1 MTLFDFKKI
10 NQENVYV
17 KLNKASK
24 KQAKE
29 FLDYWALQYESFN
42 YSLDQYF
49 KEYNTD
55 IMCFNIKEHYV
66 SAYEHIKNRADK
78 IIYELEEVTL
88 NEEGTKLELERLAAN
103 KAKLMKKLPKLFKQ
117 IKESAT
123 NGIDHYPYYDKLH
136 SHLCDIEKL
145 NVLLGFDTPD
155 SKKVYEETCR
165 RV

>member
-55 IMCFNIKEHYV
+55 IMCFNNI
-66 SAYEHIKNRADK
+66 
-78 IIYELEEVTL
+78 
-88 NEEGTKLELERLAAN
+88 
-103 KAKLMKKLPKLFKQ
+103 
-117 IKESAT
+117 
-123 NGIDHYPYYDKLH
+123 
-136 SHLCDIEKL
+136 
-145 NVLLGFDTPD
+145 
-155 SKKVYEETCR
+155 
-165 RV
+165 